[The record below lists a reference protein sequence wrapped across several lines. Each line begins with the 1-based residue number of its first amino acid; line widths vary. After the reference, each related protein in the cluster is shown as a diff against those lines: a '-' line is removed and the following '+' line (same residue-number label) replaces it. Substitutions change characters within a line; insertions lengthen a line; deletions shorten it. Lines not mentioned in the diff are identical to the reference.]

1 MVRKAGRPLEKTDAR
16 ASLVFHA
23 RELFSSMPYE
33 KVSTRMLAE
42 KAGVNMAMI
51 RYYFG
56 SKDGLFETMLRET
69 MEPMKQHVSQLVTN
83 NARNSSDKDG
93 FLGIMKTYYAMMIKS
108 PDFPRLL
115 CRVMLMEESSIQRKL
130 VEKVFKDVTLPAQK
144 ILFQKMQQDGVIRP
158 ELDPDLCRMTYVSLM
173 VFPFIAP
180 PQMLNLHGVV
190 LDEAYLKRLL
200 DHNLSFIAHGF
211 LLDPYSKLQGHSHDL

>member
-1 MVRKAGRPLEKTDAR
+1 MVRKAGRPIEKTDAR

-51 RYYFG
+51 LYYFG

-69 MEPMKQHVSQLVTN
+69 MEPMKQHVSQLVT
-83 NARNSSDKDG
+83 SSDTEG

-130 VEKVFKDVTLPAQK
+130 VEKVFKDVTLPAQRL
-144 ILFQKMQQDGVIRP
+144 LFQKMQQDGVIRP

-180 PQMLNLHGVV
+180 PKMLDLHGVV

-200 DHNLSFIAHGF
+200 NHNLSFIAHGF
-211 LLDPYSKLQGHSHDL
+211 LLDPHSKLQGHSHDI

>member
-1 MVRKAGRPLEKTDAR
+1 MARKAGRPIEKTEAR
-16 ASLVFHA
+16 ARLVFHA

-33 KVSTRMLAE
+33 KVSTRMLAD

-69 MEPMKQHVSQLVTN
+69 MEPMKQHVNQLVTT
-83 NARNSSDKDG
+83 SDSDKDG
-93 FLGIMKTYYAMMIKS
+93 FLGIMRTYYAMMIKS

-130 VEKVFKDVTLPAQK
+130 VEKVFKDVTLPAQRL
-144 ILFQKMQQDGVIRP
+144 LFHKMQQDGVIRP

-200 DHNLSFIAHGF
+200 EHNLSFIAHGF
-211 LLDPYSKLQGHSHDL
+211 LLDPHSHVQGNSYDI